1 MKSERS
7 RRWRSEVEKQLHWNQ
22 GVEVAGV
29 QDRIQGL
36 LDGTSLG
43 DDGAQEG
50 FTRVG
55 DEWSGGEDCWFHEE
69 RSSTGGWW
77 RCRPQRRLP
86 SSDGRAWS
94 GEVNM
99 YSTNGFQ
106 GCVGLGARGRHNS
119 GKMSGMAGWH
129 KLPSREVL
137 LQRRK
142 VNGLGVVNG
151 EQSKSWK
158 PFPHPSYCFK

>member
-1 MKSERS
+1 M
-7 RRWRSEVEKQLHWNQ
+7 HWNQ

-69 RSSTGGWW
+69 RSSTGG
-77 RCRPQRRLP
+77 
-86 SSDGRAWS
+86 
-94 GEVNM
+94 
-99 YSTNGFQ
+99 
-106 GCVGLGARGRHNS
+106 
-119 GKMSGMAGWH
+119 
-129 KLPSREVL
+129 
-137 LQRRK
+137 
-142 VNGLGVVNG
+142 
-151 EQSKSWK
+151 
-158 PFPHPSYCFK
+158 